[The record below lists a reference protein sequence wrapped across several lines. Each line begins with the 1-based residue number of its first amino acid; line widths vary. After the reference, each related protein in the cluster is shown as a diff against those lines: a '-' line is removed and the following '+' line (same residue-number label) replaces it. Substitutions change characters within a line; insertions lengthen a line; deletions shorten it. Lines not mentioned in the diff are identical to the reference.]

1 MKKMAKRKNK
11 SFLLWIVLAIIV
23 IGAVWYYYKMPK
35 EAVPETKEEPKKT
48 GVQLGDLVGIKFV
61 LSMTNGT
68 VVDTTDPELANE
80 YNISAYSKGLLRFI
94 VGQSGKLKGFDE
106 AMVGLEPGNFT
117 RILTPSVPVMQYTMN
132 RTRIISR
139 NQPIPRYQPFTFSAF
154 EKYFKKK
161 PIVGDIVSNPQFP
174 WPYKVVNITEN
185 NAVCDPFVTEG
196 KSYQLPGLEW
206 KSLLLVVTYNSLAFR
221 HNPEEGQVIE
231 TEYGPAVVNL
241 EVGKLNITYQA
252 KVGDI
257 VKHSVSVGQGA
268 AVVMPQTFQVTD
280 ATDKTLTI
288 TRINYPAQETLVLKG
303 ELVEWEKDVK
313 EVKGEPIAETKI
325 SVR

>member
-1 MKKMAKRKNK
+1 MAKRKNNI
-11 SFLLWIVLAIIV
+11 LLWIVLAVIV

-35 EAVPETKEEPKKT
+35 EAVPETKEAAKA
-48 GVQLGDLVGIKFV
+48 GVQTGDLVAINFV

-68 VVDTTDPELANE
+68 VVDTNNPALAVE
-80 YNISAYSKGLLRFI
+80 YNISAYAKGPFRFI

-106 AMVGLEPGNFT
+106 AMAGLEPGNFT
-117 RILTPSVPVMQYTMN
+117 RILTPSEQVLQYVMN
-132 RTRIISR
+132 RTRVISR
-139 NQPIPRYQPFTFSAF
+139 NQPVPRYQPFTFSAF

-161 PIVGDIVSNPQFP
+161 PVIGDIVSNPQFP

-185 NAVCDPFVTEG
+185 NAVCDPYVTEG

-221 HNPEEGQVIE
+221 HNPEEGQVVK
-231 TEYGPAVVNL
+231 TEYGPAVVHL
-241 EVGKLNITYQA
+241 DIGKLNITYQA

-257 VKHSVSVGQGA
+257 VRHAVQIGQGA
-268 AVVMPQTFQVTD
+268 AVVIPQTFQVTD

-303 ELVEWEKDVK
+303 DLVEWEKDVK
-313 EVKGEPIAETKI
+313 EVKGEVAAKVSTG
-325 SVR
+325 